1 MGILRIIEGATRE
14 ASTQIRDIGNSCA
27 NDTVIEPVLEN
38 RNTGVLYL
46 DIGYLITIPILAN
59 IKLHVLQYNV
69 LEYICY

>member
-38 RNTGVLYL
+38 RNTGVL
-46 DIGYLITIPILAN
+46 
-59 IKLHVLQYNV
+59 QYN
-69 LEYICY
+69 